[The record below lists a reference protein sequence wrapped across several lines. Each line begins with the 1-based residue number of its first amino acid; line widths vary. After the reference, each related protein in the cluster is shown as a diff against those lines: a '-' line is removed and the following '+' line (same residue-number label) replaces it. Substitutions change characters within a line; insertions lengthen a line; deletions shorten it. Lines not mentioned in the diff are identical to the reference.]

1 MAYPSKSVIVG
12 SLATCVVSAVSVTT
26 LAAGPSTAVTPAA
39 VPTATV
45 RTLNTAQLLNL
56 VPTRSR
62 PAFYQSD
69 ARYGVR
75 NSASVR
81 RLQQQLIKHK
91 SATSGLRRAGATGG
105 YFKATRASVRKWQ
118 RKLGYRNGD
127 ADGIIGRASATRL
140 GLSWVPQAKP
150 AVATA
155 TRAPAASTPPASKAQ
170 LTPTQLKSVLIRAGF
185 REPSIRIAW
194 AIVMRESRAFPAI
207 IGPKNTDGTR
217 DYGLFQINDV
227 HRSHADFSRILDP
240 VYNAQVGFGLTNGG
254 RDFSHWG
261 IGAQGWAGTLKKQSP
276 KYWQMLQDEM
286 NRWLAQYPG

>member
-26 LAAGPSTAVTPAA
+26 IAAGPSSAIAPTTVASVQAA
-39 VPTATV
+39 TST
-45 RTLNTAQLLNL
+45 QLLTL
-56 VPTRSR
+56 VPASSG
-62 PAFYQSD
+62 PAFYQSA
-69 ARYGVR
+69 ARYGIR
-75 NSASVR
+75 NSTSVR
-81 RLQQQLIKHK
+81 RLQIRLIKRHT
-91 SATSGLRRAGATGG
+91 ATLGLRQVGATGA

-127 ADGIIGRASATRL
+127 ADGIIGRSSATRL
-140 GLSWVPQAKP
+140 GLRWVPSAKR
-150 AVATA
+150 ASTA
-155 TRAPAASTPPASKAQ
+155 AASAPASSTTSSSKAQ
-170 LTPTQLKSVLIRAGF
+170 LSPTQLKSVLIRAGF

-207 IGPKNTDGTR
+207 IGPKNSDGTR

-240 VYNAQVGFGLTNGG
+240 LYNAQVGYGLTNGG

-261 IGAQGWAGTLKKQSP
+261 IGTQGWAGTLKKQSP

-286 NRWLAQYPG
+286 NRWRAQYPG

>member
-12 SLATCVVSAVSVTT
+12 SLATCVVSAVGVTT
-26 LAAGPSTAVTPAA
+26 IAAGPSSAS
-39 VPTATV
+39 TATSV
-45 RTLNTAQLLNL
+45 SSVQTSTSSQLLTL
-56 VPTRSR
+56 VPARSG

-75 NSASVR
+75 NSTSVR
-81 RLQQQLIKHK
+81 RLQRRLIKHH
-91 SATSGLRRAGATGG
+91 SATRALRQAGATGG
-105 YFKATRASVRKWQ
+105 YFTATRASVRKWQ
-118 RKLGYRNGD
+118 RKLGYRSSD
-127 ADGIIGRASATRL
+127 ADGIIGRSSATRIGLRWVASAT
-140 GLSWVPQAKP
+140 P
-150 AVATA
+150 ASTSAART
-155 TRAPAASTPPASKAQ
+155 PAASAPAPSSGQ
-170 LTPTQLKSVLIRAGF
+170 LSPTQLKSVLIRAGF

-207 IGPKNTDGTR
+207 VGPKNSDGTR

-240 VYNAQVGFGLTNGG
+240 VYNAQVGYGLTNGG

-261 IGAQGWAGTLKKQSP
+261 IGTQGWAGTLKKQSP

-286 NRWLAQYPG
+286 NRWRAQYPG